1 MPTSSGFQVNE
12 ILTAANTNQYLLR
25 PYTNAIINGAMNI
38 TQRGTSLAGITSGD
52 NIGTADRWLLGLSGA
67 GTWTET
73 TQALTSSDAP
83 VQEGIRNSTKVTC
96 TTANASLSAG
106 AFNIFG
112 QKIEGFNLQQF
123 AKGTTGAKSFALSFW
138 VKSNI
143 TGTFIAELFDHTNNR
158 TISSAYTI
166 TSSNV
171 WQKVRIVFSAD
182 FTGALTNNNSLALS
196 LFLWLGAGSNYSGG
210 TLQSSWAAVT
220 NNKRAVGQVNLAA
233 TINNYFEI
241 TGVQLEP
248 NSVCTPFEIRTYS
261 DEFASCLRYFQRHT
275 QPSLRGVCAVGFT
288 RMALHYGTPMRSL
301 PTMTS
306 NGGTM
311 GFWDGVTGV
320 SGSIVFTF
328 VYSLGNSTCEADISS
343 SGWTAGR
350 AAVFYQNASHTFVL
364 DLNAEL

>member
-12 ILTAANTNQYLLR
+12 ILTASNTNQYLLR

-38 TQRGTSLAGITSGD
+38 TQRGTSLAGLSSGD
-52 NIGTADRWLLGLSGA
+52 TIGTADRWFVGLSGA

-96 TTANASLSAG
+96 TTANASLAAS
-106 AFNIFG
+106 AFNVFF

-143 TGTFIAELFDHTNNR
+143 TGTFIAELYDYANTRN
-158 TISSAYTI
+158 ISSAYTI
-166 TSSNV
+166 TASGV
-171 WQKVRIVFSAD
+171 WQKVRIVFAAD
-182 FTGALTNNNSLALS
+182 LTGMIPNDNAHRFSFFAWLA
-196 LFLWLGAGSNYSGG
+196 AGSNYTSG
-210 TLQSSWAAVT
+210 TLKTAWGSDVS
-220 NNKRAVGQVNLAA
+220 NRRAVGQVNLAA

-248 NSVCTPFEIRTYS
+248 NGVCTPYEIRTYS
-261 DEFASCLRYFQRHT
+261 DEFALCRRYFQRHT
-275 QPSLRGVCAVGFT
+275 QPSLRGVCASGFT

-311 GFWDGVTGV
+311 GFWDGVTGAVGAV
-320 SGSIVFTF
+320 SFTF
-328 VYSLGNSTCEADISS
+328 VYSLGNSTCETDISS

-350 AAVFYQNASHTFVL
+350 AAVSYQSAGHTFVL